1 MREIWAMRE
10 IGTALLLGATLALP
24 ACASRDA
31 VSRTDSSPPTVSYTY
46 DDDEDYDEV
55 LRRAEDHCEDNYDRN
70 AVLLTRG
77 REGDDY
83 EATFRCE

>member
-1 MREIWAMRE
+1 MREIW
-10 IGTALLLGATLALP
+10 TVLLLGATLALP

-31 VSRTDSSPPTVSYTY
+31 VNRTDSSAPTVTYNY

-55 LRRAEDHCEDNYDRN
+55 AARAEAHCEDSYDRD
-70 AVLLTRG
+70 AVLQTRG

-83 EATFRCE
+83 EATFKCE